1 MEEHYDAMS
10 FVSVSKIMG
19 FISHYILSLDYATSQ
34 LSSCLCIKWF
44 RIWLFFFHSFWDHSV
59 IHNSMNDEAT
69 NQTCILLNF
78 FKLLRDDMNIK
89 MLYIMC
95 SFWLLEHDFGM
106 QTNFLILKLQSNFL
120 VISGYPLIYECN
132 HIFHV
137 LWVILCSRLWSC
149 AQVVMTKEQMDYTE

>member
-1 MEEHYDAMS
+1 MPLHNFRLVY
-10 FVSVSKIMG
+10 VSNGLG
-19 FISHYILSLDYATSQ
+19 FG
-34 LSSCLCIKWF
+34 C
-44 RIWLFFFHSFWDHSV
+44 FFFHSFWDHSV

-106 QTNFLILKLQSNFL
+106 QTNFLILKLQSNFF
-120 VISGYPLIYECN
+120 GYI
-132 HIFHV
+132 
-137 LWVILCSRLWSC
+137 RLS
-149 AQVVMTKEQMDYTE
+149 AYI